1 MNFVHHRVSH
11 EGHWLG
17 ERAFHMRGTE
27 IIEDTMNNMV
37 SAVET
42 SEGVKAVLIFS
53 IAGPQFALFW

>member
-1 MNFVHHRVSH
+1 MSH

-27 IIEDTMNNMV
+27 IIEDTMNDLV